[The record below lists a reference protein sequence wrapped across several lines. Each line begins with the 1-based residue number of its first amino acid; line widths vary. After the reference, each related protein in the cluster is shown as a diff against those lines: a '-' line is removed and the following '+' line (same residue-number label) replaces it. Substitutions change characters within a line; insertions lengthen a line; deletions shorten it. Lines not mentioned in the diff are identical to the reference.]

1 MTQTTQLA
9 DLAALVDGKHIGH
22 ATIEGITSDSRAVK
36 SGVLFAAVPG
46 QRVHGARFAAGAIAA
61 GASAIV
67 TDPEGAAMIAADGAD
82 VPQLIVDNVSSRLG
96 EIAAQVYGN
105 PARDLRTYAITGTNG
120 KTTTAFLLEYILA
133 AAGRVTGLIGT
144 VTLRLAGHE
153 IPAAMTTPMP
163 ADFQRLLADLVSRGG
178 SDLVIEASSHALA
191 QGRTDPVCFDVAG
204 FTNLTQDHLDFHNT
218 FEEYFEAK
226 ASLFSKRRSR
236 RAVVCVD
243 DEWGRRLASQAIEE
257 LGAANV
263 LALSVK
269 GALPEGL
276 RGWTASSR
284 PGSGHTD
291 ITLHSTDGET
301 LRVSTALPGGFNVAN
316 VALAVVMA
324 LASGLRAENLPSDIS
339 PAVPGRMEVV
349 STKPRVVVDFA
360 HNTDAII
367 KAMEALRETT
377 VGKLVVVTGAA
388 GERDKGKRPAMG
400 AAVARYADVAIITD
414 DDPHSEDPAAIR
426 RDVLAGTGGYDA
438 RVVEIADRC
447 EAIRT
452 AILDAAPE
460 DTILLAGRG
469 HETIQEVGKELIEL
483 DDRVEARRAL
493 ADREAD
499 PSQEKNA

>member
-1 MTQTTQLA
+1 MTQLV
-9 DLAALVDGKHIGH
+9 DLAMLVHGKHSGNATVDGV
-22 ATIEGITSDSRAVK
+22 TSDSRAVK
-36 SGVLFAAVPG
+36 AGVLFAAVPG
-46 QRVHGARFAAGAIAA
+46 QHVHGARFAAGAIAA

-67 TDPEGAAMIAADGAD
+67 TDPEGTAIIEGLTG
-82 VPQLIVDNVSSRLG
+82 VEIPLLIVEDVSSRLG
-96 EIAAQVYGN
+96 EIAAAVYGN

-226 ASLFSKRRSR
+226 ASLFTTRRSQ
-236 RAVVCVD
+236 RAVVCID
-243 DEWGRRLASQAIEE
+243 DEWGTRLASRAIEE
-257 LGAANV
+257 LGAENV
-263 LALSVK
+263 LALTVHGS
-269 GALPEGL
+269 LPPGM
-276 RGWTASSR
+276 RGWTARSIPR
-284 PGSGHTD
+284 AGYTT
-291 ITLHSTDGET
+291 ITLESSDGET
-301 LRVSTALPGGFNVAN
+301 LQVSTALPGSFNVAN

-324 LASGLRAENLPSDIS
+324 LASGLPAEDLPCDIS

-349 STKPRVVVDFA
+349 SRAPRVVVDFA

-377 VGKLVVVTGAA
+377 VGKLTVVTGAA

-426 RDVLAGTGGYDA
+426 RDVLAGTEGYDSSI
-438 RVVEIADRC
+438 VEIADRS

-452 AILDAAPE
+452 AILGAAPD

-469 HETIQEVGKELIEL
+469 HETIQEVGNELIEL

-493 ADREAD
+493 ADRVAD

>member
-1 MTQTTQLA
+1 MTQLA
-9 DLAALVDGKHIGH
+9 DLATLVDGKHIGN

-46 QRVHGARFAAGAIAA
+46 QRVHGARFASGAVSA
-61 GASAIV
+61 GASAVV
-67 TDPEGAAMIAADGAD
+67 TDPEGAAIIKGLTGVV
-82 VPQLIVDNVSSRLG
+82 VPLLIVDDVSSRLG
-96 EIAAQVYGN
+96 EIAAEVYGN

-133 AAGRVTGLIGT
+133 TAGRVTGLIGT

-218 FEEYFEAK
+218 FEEYFGAK
-226 ASLFSKRRSR
+226 ASLFTKRRSR

-243 DEWGRRLASQAIEE
+243 DEWGRRLATRALDE
-257 LGAANV
+257 LGAENV
-263 LALSVK
+263 WALTTQSI
-269 GALPEGL
+269 LPDGM
-276 RGWTASSR
+276 RGWKASAV
-284 PGSGHTD
+284 PGSGHTT
-291 ITLHSTDGET
+291 IALESTEGET
-301 LRVSTALPGGFNVAN
+301 LRVSTALPGSFNVAN

-324 LASGLRAENLPSDIS
+324 LASGLRTADLPSDIS

-349 STKPRVVVDFA
+349 SATPRVVVDFA

-367 KAMEALRETT
+367 KAMEALRDTT

-426 RDVLAGTGGYDA
+426 RDVLAGTEGYNST
-438 RVVEIADRC
+438 VVEIGDRS

-493 ADREAD
+493 ADRATD

>member
-1 MTQTTQLA
+1 MTQLA
-9 DLAALVDGKHIGH
+9 DLAALVDGKHIGN
-22 ATIEGITSDSRAVK
+22 TTVEGITSDSRAVK

-46 QRVHGARFAAGAIAA
+46 QHVHGARFAGGAISA
-61 GASAIV
+61 GASAVV
-67 TDPEGAAMIAADGAD
+67 TDPEGAAIIKGLTGVE
-82 VPQLIVDNVSSRLG
+82 VPLLIVNNVSSRLG
-96 EIAAQVYGN
+96 EIAAEVYGN

-133 AAGRVTGLIGT
+133 SAGRVTGLIGT

-163 ADFQRLLADLVSRGG
+163 ADFQRLLADLVNRGG

-218 FEEYFEAK
+218 FEEYFDAK
-226 ASLFSKRRSR
+226 ASLFTRRRSR

-243 DEWGRRLASQAIEE
+243 DEWGRRLLTKAIDE
-257 LGAANV
+257 LGAENV
-263 LALSVK
+263 LALTVQ
-269 GALPEGL
+269 GTLPDGV
-276 RGWTASSR
+276 RGWKASAV
-284 PGSGHTD
+284 PGAGHTE
-291 ITLHSTDGET
+291 ITLESTDGET
-301 LRVSTALPGGFNVAN
+301 LRVSTALPGSFNVAN
-316 VALAVVMA
+316 VALAVIMA
-324 LASGLRAENLPSDIS
+324 CASGLRPEDLPSDIS
-339 PAVPGRMEVV
+339 PAVPGRMEVIA
-349 STKPRVVVDFA
+349 TRPRVVVDFA

-377 VGKLVVVTGAA
+377 AGKLVVVTGAA

-426 RDVLAGTGGYDA
+426 RDVLAGTKGHDST
-438 RVVEIADRC
+438 VVEIADRR
-447 EAIRT
+447 EAIHT
-452 AILDAAPE
+452 AIREAAPE

-469 HETIQEVGKELIEL
+469 HETIQEVGQELIEL

-493 ADREAD
+493 ADRAAD